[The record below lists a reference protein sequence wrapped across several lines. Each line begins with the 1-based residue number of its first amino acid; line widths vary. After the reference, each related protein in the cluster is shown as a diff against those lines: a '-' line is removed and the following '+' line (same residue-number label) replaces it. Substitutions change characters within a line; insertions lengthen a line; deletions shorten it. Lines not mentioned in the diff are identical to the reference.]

1 MKAEIKKWLGFALLA
16 LGVWL
21 CIHYWEAMIA
31 LLGQI
36 ASAAYPLILGGA
48 IAYIV
53 NIIMSFFERKLF
65 PRCRKQWWQK
75 GKRPLCMLLAFGCVA
90 VILVLLIRLILPEL
104 AASVLLLVEMLPPA
118 LEKLW
123 LFLEEKL
130 QLSENFPQIAQ
141 QLETLD
147 VRQAV
152 TSVFNVLTKGVGGA
166 VNVVFTAA
174 TSVVSGLITLFLA
187 LVFSIY
193 LLGSKEALAKQFKK
207 LMAAYL
213 APLHQQ
219 RIEKLLSTLNH
230 SFHNYIVGQSTEAV
244 ILGGLCILGMLIL
257 RLPYAAMVGALI
269 TVTALIPVAGA
280 YIGAGLGA
288 FMIFTV
294 SPAKALVFLIFLV
307 ILQQLEGNLIFP
319 RVVGSS
325 IGLPGLWVLA
335 AVTVFGGLFGIMGML
350 LGVPLAAAAYQL
362 LESDVNR
369 RTKPQKPKKK

>member
-1 MKAEIKKWLGFALLA
+1 
-16 LGVWL
+16 
-21 CIHYWEAMIA
+21 
-31 LLGQI
+31 
-36 ASAAYPLILGGA
+36 
-48 IAYIV
+48 
-53 NIIMSFFERKLF
+53 MSFFEKKLF
-65 PRCRKQWWQK
+65 LHCKKPWWRK
-75 GKRPLCMLLAFGCVA
+75 GKRPLCMLMAFGCVA

-104 AASVLLLVEMLPPA
+104 AASIMLLVEKLPPA
-118 LEKLW
+118 LERLW
-123 LFLEEKL
+123 LHLEEKL

-141 QLETLD
+141 QLESLD
-147 VRQAV
+147 IRKTV
-152 TSVFNVLTKGVGGA
+152 TGMFGMLGKGFGGA

-174 TSVVSGLITLFLA
+174 TSVFSGLVTLFLA

-193 LLGSKEALAKQFKK
+193 LLGSKESLSAQFRR
-207 LMAAYL
+207 LMTAYL
-213 APLHQQ
+213 KPAHQQ
-219 RIEKLLSTLNH
+219 RIEYLLATLNR
-230 SFHNYIVGQSTEAV
+230 SFHNYIVGQSTEAI
-244 ILGGLCILGMLIL
+244 ILGGLCMLGMLIL
-257 RLPYAAMVGALI
+257 RLPYAAMVGALV

-335 AVTVFGGLFGIMGML
+335 AVTVFGGLFGVMGML
-350 LGVPLAAAAYQL
+350 LGVPLAATAYQL

-369 RTKPQKPKKK
+369 RVKPLKPKKK

>member
-1 MKAEIKKWLGFALLA
+1 LKAEIKKWLGFALLA

-193 LLGSKEALAKQFKK
+193 LLGSKEALGKQFKK

-244 ILGGLCILGMLIL
+244 ILGGLCMLGMLIL